1 MLHNYALYSQLDDV
15 LPFVLHIGSGLSDKR
30 FSRYSHY
37 GFDYQI
43 IQKTILKVYNP
54 YIGEFTNMVNSFVT

>member
-1 MLHNYALYSQLDDV
+1 MLQDNAFYGQLEDV
-15 LPFVLHIGSGLSDKR
+15 LLFVLNIGSGLSDKR
-30 FSRYSHY
+30 FSRYSGY

-43 IQKTILKVYNP
+43 IHKTILKVNNP